1 VKRNR
6 REFVRTVVLGSGAL
20 CLPACRTGNAA
31 ATSPL
36 SSAASADPHRTLI
49 SEKFEACHQVRD
61 GKRFEI
67 PASSRRTEV
76 AIIGGGPSGLICAY
90 RLRHRDV
97 VLIEKEPVVGG
108 NARTDTWQGI
118 PYAAG
123 AITTAGNSPCMKLYD
138 ELGLQPQPM
147 RRAGGA
153 RPYVV
158 GGKVYRDIWQ
168 DGLDDLVTPSVRRR
182 VLESRQMLL
191 DLNLAARKAELD
203 RMTLAGLF
211 APYGPE
217 VKAWYDDLLA
227 WFGGTCDDYSGYAG
241 VLLARSQMGH
251 DLSVLYPERT
261 SAETSYSFP
270 GGLAV
275 AARALGQKIEESGPN
290 RLISDAVV
298 YRITHE
304 GDGVAISYLHGQV
317 PVTIRASVA
326 IVAAPKFI
334 ARHIIADLPA
344 AQKEAMGRFRYVP
357 FLVAGVCTNA
367 RISTTVETARVLR
380 APIANLR
387 DASSGGERQ
396 LFRCE
401 APMQARLRAQVLT
414 DKYLRLLGD
423 QVVGVFDAAFPGS
436 RQHIEEVRIWRRGHN
451 WYLPVPH
458 MSTGFQPA
466 AARRFKRI
474 LFANADSVGEIS
486 EFGWAMVAAERAV
499 DDAEQLLRAGT
510 PAAAFRAGPLNGSS

>member
-1 VKRNR
+1 MNSNR

-20 CLPACRTGNAA
+20 YFPGCGSTNTTTGA
-31 ATSPL
+31 
-36 SSAASADPHRTLI
+36 SAASLQPGADLHRTLV

-61 GKRFEI
+61 GGRFEV
-67 PASSRRTEV
+67 PASSRRVEV

-90 RLRHRDV
+90 RLRSRDI

-123 AITTAGNSPCMKLYD
+123 AITTAANSPCMKLYE
-138 ELGLQPQPM
+138 ELGLQPEPM
-147 RRAGGA
+147 RRPGGS

-158 GGKVYRDIWQ
+158 DGKLYRDIWQ
-168 DGLDDLVTPSVRRR
+168 DGLEDLVTAPVRRR
-182 VLESRQMLL
+182 VLESRRMLL
-191 DLNLAARKAELD
+191 DLDLTARKTELD
-203 RMTLAGLF
+203 RVTLASVL
-211 APYGPE
+211 APYGQE
-217 VKAWYDDLLA
+217 VKTWYNDLLA
-227 WFGGTCDDYSGYAG
+227 WFAGTCDDYSGYAG
-241 VLLARSQMGH
+241 TLLARSQMGH

-261 SAETSYSFP
+261 SGDKSYSFP

-275 AARALGQKIEESGPN
+275 AARALGRKIEESGPN

-334 ARHIIADLPA
+334 AHHIISDLPDR
-344 AQKEAMGRFRYVP
+344 QKQAMGRFRYAP
-357 FLVAGVCTNA
+357 FLVAGVCTNR
-367 RISTTVETARVLR
+367 RISTTVESARVLR

-387 DASSGGERQ
+387 DASAGGDRQ

-401 APMQARLRAQVLT
+401 APMQARLRPQILA
-414 DKYLRLLGD
+414 DKYHASSGRPD
-423 QVVGVFDAAFPGS
+423 
-436 RQHIEEVRIWRRGHN
+436 RGR
-451 WYLPVPH
+451 V
-458 MSTGFQPA
+458 
-466 AARRFKRI
+466 
-474 LFANADSVGEIS
+474 
-486 EFGWAMVAAERAV
+486 
-499 DDAEQLLRAGT
+499 
-510 PAAAFRAGPLNGSS
+510 

>member
-1 VKRNR
+1 MNSTR
-6 REFVRTVVLGSGAL
+6 REFVRTVVLGGGAVYFPG
-20 CLPACRTGNAA
+20 CGTNSSTT
-31 ATSPL
+31 TSA
-36 SSAASADPHRTLI
+36 SSPQAGTDIHRTLL
-49 SEKFEACHQVRD
+49 SEKFEACHHVRD
-61 GKRFEI
+61 GGRFEV
-67 PASSRRTEV
+67 PPSSRRVEV

-90 RLRHRDV
+90 RLRDRDI
-97 VLIEKEPVVGG
+97 VLIEKEPIVGG
-108 NARTDTWQGI
+108 NARTDIWQGI

-123 AITTAGNSPCMKLYD
+123 AITTAGSSPCMKLYE
-138 ELGLQPQPM
+138 ELGLQPEPM
-147 RRAGGA
+147 RRSGGA

-158 GGKVYRDIWQ
+158 DGKLYSDIWQ
-168 DGLDDLVTPSVRRR
+168 DGLDSLVTASVRRR

-191 DLNLAARKAELD
+191 ELDLTARKTELD
-203 RMTLAGLF
+203 RVTLASVL

-217 VKAWYDDLLA
+217 VKDWYNDLLA
-227 WFGGTCDDYSGYAG
+227 WFAGTCDDYSGYAG
-241 VLLARSQMGH
+241 ALLARSQMGH
-251 DLSVLYPERT
+251 DLSVLYPERA
-261 SAETSYSFP
+261 SSDKSYSFP

-298 YRITHE
+298 YRIAHE
-304 GDGVAISYLHGQV
+304 RDGVAISYLHGPV

-334 ARHIIADLPA
+334 ARHIVADLPA
-344 AQKEAMGRFRYVP
+344 GQKEAMGRFRYTP
-357 FLVAGVCTNA
+357 FLVAGVCTRA
-367 RISTTVETARVLR
+367 RISSTVQTARVLR

-387 DASSGGERQ
+387 DASPGGERQ

-401 APMQARLRAQVLT
+401 APLQARFRPQVLA
-414 DKYLRLLGD
+414 DQYIRLLGD
-423 QVVGVFDAAFPGS
+423 RIVGVFEAAFPGS
-436 RQHIEEVRIWRRGHN
+436 RPHIEEVRIWRRGHN

-474 LFANADSVGEIS
+474 LLANADSVGEIS

-499 DDAEQLLRAGT
+499 DDAESLLRPSRQTLRSGY
-510 PAAAFRAGPLNGSS
+510 RS